1 MIKKAIFL
9 YCVLSVN
16 IAYPSVMTRENI
28 ALDNARKA
36 MIDDDIKT
44 FWEDGVT
51 AMFGAIPQKTRDV
64 DILRDYNKNE
74 LYANKKYLGKEVR
87 ISGRA
92 IEIKSD
98 LSGDGIIELGS
109 RMSGSGVRLRVDG
122 SSEYALNLSRGNMVD
137 MVCTQGRY
145 IMGIPEF
152 KGCTPTIDIV
162 ESITR
167 ETKNAK
173 EYQAATYAMFMANK
187 DQLMSPCLSSEP
199 ECSVAIN
206 SLIDLDKQAFNN
218 NVASYISSNKQEIE
232 RKFGKVFK

>member
-16 IAYPSVMTRENI
+16 VAYPSVMTRENI

-36 MIDDDIKT
+36 MIDNDIKT

-51 AMFGAIPQKTRDV
+51 AMFDVIPKKNRDV

-98 LSGDGIIELGS
+98 LSGNGIIELGS
-109 RMSGSGVRLRVDG
+109 RMNGSGVRLRVDG
-122 SSEYALNLSRGNMVD
+122 NSEYALNLSRGDLVD

-145 IMGIPEF
+145 IMGVPEF

-162 ESITR
+162 KDITR
-167 ETKNAK
+167 KATNAK
-173 EYQAATYAMFMANK
+173 EYQAMTYAIFMANK
-187 DQLMSPCLSSEP
+187 DQLMNPCVASDA
-199 ECSVAIN
+199 ECLVAIN
-206 SLIDLDKQAFNN
+206 SLIDLDEQAFNK
-218 NVASYISSNKQEIE
+218 NVASYIISNKQEIE
-232 RKFGKVFK
+232 RKFGKMSK